1 MCPSGPQQACV
12 ASSDLVYS
20 ACVGGLGDLDSRLH
34 LLVYTGGLAQ
44 VMGYKISLRVVSQ
57 LFHLSV
63 NLSLYWTSHPE
74 QFNQP

>member
-1 MCPSGPQQACV
+1 MVPSGPQQECV

-20 ACVGGLGDLDSRLH
+20 AAGGLGDLDSRLH
-34 LLVYTGGLAQ
+34 LLVYTGGVAQ

-57 LFHLSV
+57 LFHLRV
-63 NLSLYWTSHPE
+63 NLSLYWTNHPE

>member
-1 MCPSGPQQACV
+1 MVPSGPQQECV

-20 ACVGGLGDLDSRLH
+20 AAGGLGDLESRLH
-34 LLVYTGGLAQ
+34 LLVYTGGVAQ

-57 LFHLSV
+57 LFHLRV
-63 NLSLYWTSHPE
+63 NLSLYWTNHPE